1 MAIKLIVG
9 LGNPGANY
17 KNTKHNAGFWIVEAI
32 AEELGISF
40 NQRKFNSQW
49 VQSKYCEN
57 NFILAKPLTYM
68 NLSGNA
74 VRSFVDY
81 FKINLTDILIIFD
94 DVNLNL
100 GTIRIRKSG
109 SAGGHNGLDSIIKC
123 LGTSDIAR
131 LRFGVN
137 AANPGIDLAKYVLSG
152 FTNKD
157 DVQKA
162 KETVDEAKNAALIW
176 LERDTNFAM
185 NKFNT
190 KRRENSDDE

>member
-17 KNTKHNAGFWIVEAI
+17 KNTKHNAGFWVVEAI
-32 AEELGISF
+32 AKELDISL

-49 VQSKYCEN
+49 AQGKYCN
-57 NFILAKPLTYM
+57 SSFILAKPLTYM

-81 FKINLTDILIIFD
+81 FKISLTDILIIFD
-94 DVNLNL
+94 DAHLKL

-109 SAGGHNGLDSIIKC
+109 SAGGHNGLRSIIKE

-131 LRFGVN
+131 LRFGVSSG
-137 AANPGIDLAKYVLSG
+137 APGIDLSNYVLSG
-152 FTNKD
+152 FSNKAD
-157 DVQKA
+157 EQIA
-162 KETVDEAKNAALIW
+162 KETVAEAKNAGLSWMEKDI
-176 LERDTNFAM
+176 DFAM
-185 NKFNT
+185 NTFNP